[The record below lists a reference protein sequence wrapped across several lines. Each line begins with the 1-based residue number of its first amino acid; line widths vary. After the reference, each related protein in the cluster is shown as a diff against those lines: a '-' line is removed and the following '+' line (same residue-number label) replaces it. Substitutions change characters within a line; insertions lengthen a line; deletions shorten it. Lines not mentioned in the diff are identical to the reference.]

1 MTHRDTGQSVLFLP
15 FDSCPGC
22 SATGLLPQAAG
33 DQTVFYCAA
42 CRSHWHV
49 DLGWMHRVDRQVP
62 EPRPRRILCPTGPAD
77 PGRVGSRVIGRPY
90 RRVHSRGGVLVV
102 F

>member
-22 SATGLLPQAAG
+22 SATRLLAQAAG
-33 DQTVFYCAA
+33 DQAVFYCAA

-49 DLGWMHRVDRQVP
+49 DLGWMHRVDP
-62 EPRPRRILCPTGPAD
+62 AKCPSGALAASSARPDPPTLEAPAQAAAA
-77 PGRVGSRVIGRPY
+77 
-90 RRVHSRGGVLVV
+90 GG
-102 F
+102 